1 MELLTPQ
8 HWKSYEL
15 IDSGEGEKLE
25 RFGRYVLRRPE
36 PQAVWRRHLPETEWQ
51 RLTQARFIPDG
62 SHAGNWERQPEV
74 ADQWFISYE
83 QGDLRLKFRLGLTG
97 FKHVGLFPE
106 QAANWDFI
114 HETARRMQQP
124 RVLNL
129 FAYTGGASLAARAA
143 GADVVHCDSIKNVL
157 NWAAAN
163 MEASG
168 LDHIRWLLEDAF
180 KFVKREARRGRRYQ
194 GIILDP
200 PAYGHGPKGEKWKL
214 EDHVDE
220 LIAAVAQILDPATH
234 FLVFNSYSLGFSPLV
249 LHNLVHTHFGPEIAA
264 RAQSGELYLPERS
277 GRRVPMGIFSRF
289 RSPDLDQPNP

>member
-1 MELLTPQ
+1 MYLLTPE

-15 IDSGEGEKLE
+15 IDTGEGEKLE

-36 PQAVWRRHLPETEWQ
+36 PQAVWAKHLPEAEWR

-74 ADQWFISYE
+74 QDQWFVTYQ
-83 QGDLRLKFRLGLTG
+83 QGELRLKFRLGLTG

-106 QAANWDFI
+106 QAANWDYI
-114 HETARRMQQP
+114 YETVGRMAQP

-143 GADVVHCDSIKNVL
+143 GADVIHCDSIKNVL

-180 KFVKREARRGRRYQ
+180 KFVKREARRGHHYQ

-214 EDHVDE
+214 EDHVNE
-220 LIAAVAQILDPATH
+220 LTAAVAQILDPQQH

-249 LHNLVHTHFGPEIAA
+249 LHNLVHTHFGGEVGA
-264 RAQSGELYLPERS
+264 RAETGELYLPERS

-289 RSPDLDQPNP
+289 RSPALAASPG